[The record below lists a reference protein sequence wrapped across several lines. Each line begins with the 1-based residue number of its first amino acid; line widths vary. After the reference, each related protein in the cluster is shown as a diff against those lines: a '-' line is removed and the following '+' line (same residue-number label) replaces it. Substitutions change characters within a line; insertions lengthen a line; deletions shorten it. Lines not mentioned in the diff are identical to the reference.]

1 MSSPFEEGF
10 AWTPQ
15 IYDFFQYQS
24 IIVKSPS
31 PPYLREILVKDASL
45 AEIRQKYPSYPEERP
60 EQSNDMELSDDGI
73 SIDLQME
80 QPSTSQMVSGDI
92 PTDFKVVT
100 NKRKRSENAKN
111 ALSENNVSKLPK
123 INVPSGPSV
132 YSTNRF
138 QNLN

>member
-1 MSSPFEEGF
+1 
-10 AWTPQ
+10 
-15 IYDFFQYQS
+15 
-24 IIVKSPS
+24 
-31 PPYLREILVKDASL
+31 
-45 AEIRQKYPSYPEERP
+45 
-60 EQSNDMELSDDGI
+60 MELSDDGI

-92 PTDFKVVT
+92 PSDFKVVA

-138 QNLN
+138 QNLNEVNLNDKNGPPFPILFKTRQTGYHS